1 MRKES
6 LKKNL
11 NTNGVVD
18 DGNAD
23 NDVDMNGG
31 AAIDADP
38 LVIIF
43 YNLLGIAVIY
53 I

>member
-11 NTNGVVD
+11 STNGVVD
-18 DGNAD
+18 EGNID

-31 AAIDADP
+31 AADADP
-38 LVIIF
+38 LVILMY
-43 YNLLGIAVIY
+43 YNLCFG
-53 I
+53 